1 MKENRSRTRQWFVF
15 ALFAAVCA
23 LSMAACDNPRRS
35 DTAHPLPVRVPG
47 DQSAVA
53 IERGPTPQVIDTTT
67 RGGWHEARA
76 ALTDTKLLAAVG
88 SLSTEAPD
96 LFGSIADVV
105 VDTARDHMFVLDAQA
120 QEVRIF
126 NLRGGFVDASG
137 GLGDGPSELRLANSI
152 ELISGNRILV
162 GSRNLKAK
170 VFAETPEGWHVER
183 EVPLPSGAR
192 GLCIGPDERVFVNA
206 HDRNTNL
213 LVQELNPFAGLEMS
227 PAHRFAGGYE
237 DDNWLVQR
245 QLGMG
250 FLACLSKPRPLV
262 VFGHANIPLL
272 RAFDPDSGE
281 LVWASRLTQF
291 TATPLYSGTDSQGD
305 YTYHDQLEQWD
316 VLGAVHR
323 VGESHLLVQVGRGDR
338 RRQTLTVDSYLID
351 AGTGHGDFISDEL
364 PRLVPYE
371 NGYVGIFDEPYPR
384 LELRE
389 FREAT

>member
-1 MKENRSRTRQWFVF
+1 MTDNRSGARQWFAF
-15 ALFAAVCA
+15 ALLAVTCA
-23 LSMAACDNPRRS
+23 LSTAACDNLRRN
-35 DTAHPLPVRVPG
+35 DTAHPLPGRVPG
-47 DQSAVA
+47 EQGANAVG
-53 IERGPTPQVIDTTT
+53 RGLAPQGSDSTARRGWHKARRALIDT
-67 RGGWHEARA
+67 R
-76 ALTDTKLLAAVG
+76 LLATVG

-105 VDTARDHMFVLDAQA
+105 VDTARDQMFVLDAQA
-120 QEVRIF
+120 QQVRIF
-126 NLRGGFVDASG
+126 NMRGDFVDAFG

-152 ELISGNRILV
+152 ELIGGNRILV

-170 VFAETPEGWHVER
+170 VFAETPDGWRVER
-183 EVPLPSGAR
+183 IVPLPSGAR

-213 LVQELNPFAGLEMS
+213 LVQELDLFAGIEMS
-227 PAHRFAGGYE
+227 PAHRFVGGYK

-245 QLGMG
+245 QLGTG
-250 FLACLSKPRPLV
+250 FLACPSKPRPLV

-281 LVWASRLTQF
+281 LVWASRLTHF
-291 TATPLYSGTDSQGD
+291 TATPLYSGTDSRGD
-305 YTYHDQLEQWD
+305 YTYHDQPEEWD

-323 VGESHLLVQVGRGDR
+323 VGESHLLVQVGHGDR
-338 RRQTLTVDSYLID
+338 TRQTLTVDSYLID
-351 AGTGHGDFISDEL
+351 AETGRGAFISDKL

-371 NGYVGIFDEPYPR
+371 NGYVGIYDEPYPR

-389 FREAT
+389 FRETT